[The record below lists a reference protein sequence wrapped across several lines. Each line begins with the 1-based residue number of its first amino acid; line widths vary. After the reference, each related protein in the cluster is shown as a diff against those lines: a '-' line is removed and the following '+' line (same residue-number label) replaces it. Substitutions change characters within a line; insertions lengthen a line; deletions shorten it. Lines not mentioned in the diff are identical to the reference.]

1 MITNI
6 VDDRKNNKKW
16 KLIWG
21 TVEPTFHDNSC
32 RESDRAEPDSSRLGF
47 IQFTSSA
54 MPLTDILTWANQ
66 FPGENTLYLR
76 NTNPQERMP
85 LEALDSRLTKKDS
98 T

>member
-32 RESDRAEPDSSRLGF
+32 HDADRAESDTSRLGF
-47 IQFTSSA
+47 IKFTSEPMT
-54 MPLTDILTWANQ
+54 MPELLTWANQ

-76 NTNPQERMP
+76 NTDPQERMP